1 MRDGTTADTVF
12 WYKGDDA
19 AGDPRQT
26 AIARIDDTITVAYGV
41 RANEDGLRHV
51 VQNAAV
57 FASMS
62 FSDADPDGED
72 RYFALALRVG
82 ASLDQQNGVKHIE
95 AIQTDIAGSQLSAN
109 SAKERL
115 ADKKPVLQGIIDEI
129 ENITPEE
136 VGVTLL
142 TMSTRLQATL
152 QTTAMLSNLSL
163 LNYI

>member
-12 WYKGDDA
+12 WYKGDGA

-26 AIARIDDTITVAYGV
+26 TIARIDETITVAYGV
-41 RANEDGLRHV
+41 RANEDGLRQV

-62 FSDADPDGED
+62 FSDADSDGRD
-72 RYFALALRVG
+72 RYFALAQRVG
-82 ASLDQQNGVKHIE
+82 ESLDQQNGIKHVE
-95 AIQTDIAGSQLSAN
+95 AIQTDIAGAQLSAN

-115 ADKKPVLQGIIDEI
+115 ADKKPILQGILDEI
-129 ENITPEE
+129 ENVTPEE
-136 VGVTLL
+136 VGVQLL
-142 TMSTRLQATL
+142 AMSTRLQATL